1 MKLEELRQARKAK
14 KHIKGKKG
22 LAEVA
27 IVRRIHFIFERAGR
41 KFRSDLS
48 LWLRWIEVCKR
59 YKSIKQLSKVIT
71 KALSRHSTVS
81 ALWIEAARW
90 EFDTN
95 NDMAAARSLMQQGLR
110 MCKADEDMW
119 LQYYTLELLYA
130 LKLRVRRKVLGLDD
144 LAADVSGEAG
154 TPGAPSAAAVRAVMQ
169 GGVARIV
176 FKNAVAALPARLG
189 FRSRFLD
196 VLRRFEYGFV
206 EGLLDQVYD
215 SIQKDFGQSEEAWD
229 LLARRKVDFPASR
242 TGGPAAAEQTEEAEA
257 DAAERQLQAGGAEG
271 DSESG
276 PAGPWDADAHAAAC
290 QVYEAALT
298 ALPGPCMHQLFA
310 GFLCGTLEQLM
321 EAGAG
326 PGAEAAVAAAVGVA
340 ARLFGL
346 LQRAHSE
353 GHSTTDTYLTWA
365 EWAGRVGQPKMAL
378 KAARKGCER
387 FPADVAM
394 WRRRLQL
401 EQAAAAG
408 REEEQLLPVLKSAL
422 QATQPDQAAELW
434 LMAVEVMP
442 ASSPEFGR
450 LGEMLGM
457 ACAKVAKKAASGG
470 LGQAA
475 AALVGKARDALGL
488 DAARALYG
496 KLLAVP
502 APGGDLYRVALRIEE
517 AAAGMPPASS
527 SGSGAAAVVP
537 AVVALPKAAAKRVT
551 DLYEAA
557 VAAYG
562 RSEADLWIGYAR
574 WVVAGGKGA
583 GKVYWRA
590 TKELAEPDGFVAAYR
605 EAIGQQ

>member
-1 MKLEELRQARKAK
+1 MAGTDSQARTRTSMSSRY
-14 KHIKGKKG
+14 
-22 LAEVA
+22 VA
-27 IVRRIHFIFERAGR
+27 L
-41 KFRSDLS
+41 RS
-48 LWLRWIEVCKR
+48 
-59 YKSIKQLSKVIT
+59 
-71 KALSRHSTVS
+71 
-81 ALWIEAARW
+81 
-90 EFDTN
+90 
-95 NDMAAARSLMQQGLR
+95 
-110 MCKADEDMW
+110 
-119 LQYYTLELLYA
+119 
-130 LKLRVRRKVLGLDD
+130 
-144 LAADVSGEAG
+144 
-154 TPGAPSAAAVRAVMQ
+154 
-169 GGVARIV
+169 
-176 FKNAVAALPARLG
+176 
-189 FRSRFLD
+189 
-196 VLRRFEYGFV
+196 
-206 EGLLDQVYD
+206 
-215 SIQKDFGQSEEAWD
+215 QSEEAWD

-422 QATQPDQAAELW
+422 QATQPDQVRFEVW
-434 LMAVEVMP
+434 NVE
-442 ASSPEFGR
+442 SSRWCQPVAFRGMGR
-450 LGEMLGM
+450 YRN
-457 ACAKVAKKAASGG
+457 CYS
-470 LGQAA
+470 
-475 AALVGKARDALGL
+475 
-488 DAARALYG
+488 RAL
-496 KLLAVP
+496 
-502 APGGDLYRVALRIEE
+502 ALC
-517 AAAGMPPASS
+517 A
-527 SGSGAAAVVP
+527 
-537 AVVALPKAAAKRVT
+537 
-551 DLYEAA
+551 
-557 VAAYG
+557 
-562 RSEADLWIGYAR
+562 
-574 WVVAGGKGA
+574 
-583 GKVYWRA
+583 
-590 TKELAEPDGFVAAYR
+590 
-605 EAIGQQ
+605 